1 LCDYLTVS
9 RRVIPFTAI
18 LIVGVLALPATGR
31 ARFASYAEV
40 REILAPL
47 AELLPAQLK
56 AAHGAGSNAEWLAWI
71 ADHDRDI
78 RQRLQRGDEDTLVNW
93 LLFGTSFTTRP
104 RALIDSPA
112 GSAARNSPATG
123 IDSAQIPALI
133 AARAA
138 DLVGALQ
145 RPGQDERRLFART
158 VLQRQG
164 YRFDA
169 VEDRAR
175 LEQHL
180 LAEVARVG
188 EEQAGYAR
196 TVEQVRRL
204 PDVSEQFERRSK
216 LYRDRGL
223 SLDTSL
229 APGFALER
237 TLQRLLADGL
247 IEPGISR
254 VAVIGPGL
262 DFTDKAA
269 GYDVFPQQT
278 LQPFALAD
286 ALLRLGLV
294 SSAAAV
300 QITAFDISPRV
311 TDHLTR
317 ARARARSGS
326 SYVLHL
332 PLDRGIAWTPDLVE
346 YWKHAGDRIGVETRE
361 AKPAA
366 VGPTVEVRT
375 LRIRPQIA
383 LRVVPENLN
392 IVAQR
397 FDGLPFDLVV
407 ATNVFVYYDT
417 LDQCLALANVEA
429 MLRPG
434 GLLLSNNALLELPA
448 SRMRSAGYL
457 TVQYSD
463 RPDDGDHVV
472 WYRKS
477 LD

>member
-1 LCDYLTVS
+1 MRHRSALFL
-9 RRVIPFTAI
+9 I
-18 LIVGVLALPATGR
+18 LVLAAGSPIGR
-31 ARFASYAEV
+31 SEFTSYSDV
-40 REILAPL
+40 RAVLSALAEILP
-47 AELLPAQLK
+47 PDLK
-56 AAHGAGSNAEWLAWI
+56 AADQPTLEAAWPTWI
-71 ADHDRDI
+71 AAHDRDI
-78 RQRLQRGDEDTLVNW
+78 RQRLQRGDDDTMVNW
-93 LLFGTSFTTRP
+93 LLFGTSFTIRP
-104 RALIDSPA
+104 RALVRSP
-112 GSAARNSPATG
+112 SASAVQNGLPNG
-123 IDSAQIPALI
+123 IDPAQIPALI
-133 AARAA
+133 AGRIT

-158 VLQRQG
+158 VFERKG
-164 YRFDA
+164 YKFDL

-180 LAEVARVG
+180 LSEVARIA

-196 TVEQVRRL
+196 TLEQVRRL
-204 PDVSEQFERRSK
+204 PDVSEQFALRSR

-229 APGFALER
+229 APGFALEQ
-237 TLQRLLADGL
+237 TLRRILADGS
-247 IEPGISR
+247 IKPAEISR

-278 LQPFALAD
+278 LQPFALVD
-286 ALLRLGLV
+286 TLLRLGLIT
-294 SSAAAV
+294 SPAAV
-300 QITAFDISPRV
+300 QVTAFDISPRV
-311 TDHLTR
+311 HDHLMR

-326 SYVLHL
+326 PYGLHL
-332 PLDRGIAWTPDLVE
+332 PLDLAIAWKPDLVE
-346 YWKHAGDRIGVETRE
+346 YWKHAADRIGLETRE

-366 VGPTVEVRT
+366 IGSTVEVRT
-375 LRIRPQIA
+375 VRIRPQVA
-383 LRVVPENLN
+383 LRITPENLN

-397 FDGLPFDLVV
+397 FDGPPFDLVV

-448 SRMRSAGYL
+448 SRLRSAGYL
-457 TVQYSD
+457 TVPYSD

-472 WYRKS
+472 WYRRGP
-477 LD
+477 D